1 MGWGRLAGKRHGG
14 ERRDVSIG
22 VWMRHACR
30 VMCMACVVCVR
41 GVWYSRWELPPR
53 EEIGSA
59 PAPRPYVPFEGRT
72 TAQDAYVPKVLE
84 DGPTFGTRRETG
96 DGAAPYQRPYIP
108 FVVCVLGV
116 GVCEDDV

>member
-1 MGWGRLAGKRHGG
+1 MDASCVLCY
-14 ERRDVSIG
+14 VYG
-22 VWMRHACR
+22 V
-30 VMCMACVVCVR
+30 CVVCAWCVR

-108 FVVCVLGV
+108 FEVCVGCGCVHGERECMCGGV
-116 GVCEDDV
+116 VHSE